1 MRLCNHITELRFQDK
16 LRLVA
21 YPTSLAVAACLGLSA
36 QQQYDPLHRPPESV
50 NEIVSEMMQIADS
63 QQQRIG
69 PYTVQRR
76 YTVNNSH
83 MKSAAVLQV
92 LWTYAP
98 GLGKEFKVLASEGAS
113 GLARRALIEVLTT
126 EAKNSRLN
134 TDPGRISPA
143 HYNFELIAREQ
154 NDVKLLLTPRRK
166 SKYLVNGYAFVSRPD
181 SALIRVEGTTSN
193 RLSFWVGKAHVVQ
206 EFANYAGFWLPYKT
220 KSTASVRFIGKTE
233 LTIEAEEYH
242 FVNPP

>member
-1 MRLCNHITELRFQDK
+1 MVASHISF
-16 LRLVA
+16 
-21 YPTSLAVAACLGLSA
+21 AVAACLGLSA
-36 QQQYDPLHRPPESV
+36 QQRYDPLHKPQESV
-50 NEIVSEMMQIADS
+50 NEIVSEMMKVATS

-134 TDPGRISPA
+134 TDPARISPA
-143 HYNFELIAREQ
+143 HYDFQLIALEQ
-154 NDVKLLLTPRRK
+154 NDVKLRLTPK
-166 SKYLVNGYAFVSRPD
+166 QKTKYLVDGYAFVTRPD
-181 SALIRVEGTTSN
+181 SALIRVEGTTSK
-193 RLSFWVGKAHVVQ
+193 RLSFWVAKADVVQ

-233 LTIEAEEYH
+233 LTIEAQDYH